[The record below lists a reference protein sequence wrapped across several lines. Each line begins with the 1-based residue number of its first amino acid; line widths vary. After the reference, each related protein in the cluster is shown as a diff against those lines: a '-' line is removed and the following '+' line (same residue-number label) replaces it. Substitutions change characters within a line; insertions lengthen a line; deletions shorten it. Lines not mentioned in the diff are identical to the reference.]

1 MRTFGLF
8 MFLFLAI
15 TILLSLMLK
24 DWTSQE
30 IVTQSTIFAYIMQQ
44 YLVKQFKQH
53 KNKIKL

>member
-44 YLVKQFKQH
+44 YLVKQV
-53 KNKIKL
+53 KNK